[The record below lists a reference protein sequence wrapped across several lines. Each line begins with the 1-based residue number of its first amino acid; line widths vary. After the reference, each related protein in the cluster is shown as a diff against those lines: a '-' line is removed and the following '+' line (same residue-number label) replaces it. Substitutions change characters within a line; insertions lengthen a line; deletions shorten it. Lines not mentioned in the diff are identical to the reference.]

1 MSRKVMV
8 TLYVTQEQMDKLEK
22 EKNMS
27 KTLREALDLY
37 YSRRKNNET
46 R

>member
-8 TLYVTQEQMDKLEK
+8 TLYVTQEQMERLEK
-22 EKNMS
+22 EENMS

-37 YSRRKNNET
+37 YKGDNNEN
-46 R
+46 

>member
-22 EKNMS
+22 EENMS

-37 YSRRKNNET
+37 YKEEK
-46 R
+46 

>member
-8 TLYVTQEQMDKLEK
+8 TLYVTQEQMERLEK
-22 EKNMS
+22 EENMS

-37 YSRRKNNET
+37 YKEEKNET